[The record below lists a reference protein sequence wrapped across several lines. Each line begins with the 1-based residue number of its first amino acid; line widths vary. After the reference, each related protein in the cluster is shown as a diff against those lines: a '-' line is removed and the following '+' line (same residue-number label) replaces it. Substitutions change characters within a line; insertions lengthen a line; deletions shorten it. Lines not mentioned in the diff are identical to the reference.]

1 MYINFKIYNCIKRAF
16 DLILSFLGL
25 ILSVPIVFLF
35 GLAVY
40 LETPGPVFYTQERLG
55 LNGKSFMIYKIRSM
69 YLDAERNGAVW
80 ASDSDNRVTRI
91 GLFIRKTRIDEL
103 PQLLNVIKGEMSLIG
118 PRPER
123 PIFYDEFEKEIP
135 NFRDRLKVKPGLSGW
150 AQVNGGYDLTPA
162 KKLEYDLWYIDNISC
177 KIDLIILLK
186 TIGVIVSGN
195 GAR

>member
-1 MYINFKIYNCIKRAF
+1 
-16 DLILSFLGL
+16 
-25 ILSVPIVFLF
+25 
-35 GLAVY
+35 
-40 LETPGPVFYTQERLG
+40 
-55 LNGKSFMIYKIRSM
+55 MIYKIRSM